1 MRQKNVFLLLWVTL
15 TCVACSSTLPSF
27 KSYKLDI
34 QQGNV
39 VTSKMMDQVRPGM
52 SKSQVK
58 YVLGTPLIQ
67 DTFHKDRWDYLYQY
81 RHENKITQQNRVIL
95 YFKNDVLD
103 KIAGDPIPE
112 GTLDPASLPKSDVML
127 EQADKRTFVEKL
139 KFWNAREAQPN
150 SALAAKGASEKAD
163 EGSLLD
169 KLKFWKSNE
178 AEVADKSAL
187 SKAED
192 AAKDTQLQAKAM
204 AELAQASPPEMST
217 TQQVAEAAAEK
228 VEPTKKEEDATTS
241 LLAVPIEATVVASAP
256 AIAESA
262 SETVE
267 VAKPAVETVADVV
280 APVVEATAVASAPL
294 QPEPQMPAPVAEATP
309 EVVASK
315 EEPVLAP
322 EPSPEATMAENKPDV
337 AKTDDV
343 YQSYNTELESP
354 TLLLDKKLKILS
366 DKPIAKINATPD
378 IPPQL
383 RLSRTLADAPSMDV
397 PVSEVSL
404 KPSPA
409 AKVPPSPDTSEPGI
423 FERMLEKIGF

>member
-67 DTFHKDRWDYLYQY
+67 DTFHRDRWDYLYQY
-81 RHENKITQQNRVIL
+81 RHEGKITQQNRVIL
-95 YFKNDVLD
+95 YFKNDMLD

-139 KFWNAREAQPN
+139 KFWNARESAPN
-150 SALAAKGASEKAD
+150 NALIAKAASEETD
-163 EGSLLD
+163 DGSLLD
-169 KLKFWKSNE
+169 KLKFWKSSE
-178 AEVADKSAL
+178 TEVASNTSVTK
-187 SKAED
+187 
-192 AAKDTQLQAKAM
+192 AKDSASEVQAVK
-204 AELAQASPPEMST
+204 PE
-217 TQQVAEAAAEK
+217 QAAESVPEK
-228 VEPTKKEEDATTS
+228 IATAKTEEDATSS
-241 LLAVPIEATVVASAP
+241 LLAVPIEAVAAASIAGAVEQSAQ
-256 AIAESA
+256 AA
-262 SETVE
+262 E
-267 VAKPAVETVADVV
+267 VAQPAKETVAEVV
-280 APVVEATAVASAPL
+280 TPVAEATAVASAPAEH
-294 QPEPQMPAPVAEATP
+294 EPNIPAPVVEAKP
-309 EVVASK
+309 EMVPPKEEVV
-315 EEPVLAP
+315 VAP
-322 EPSPEATMAENKPDV
+322 EPSPVATVLENKSEMPEVDV
-337 AKTDDV
+337 V
-343 YQSYNTELESP
+343 YQSYNAQLEPP
-354 TLLLDKKLKILS
+354 TLLLDKKLKKLS

-383 RLSRTLADAPSMDV
+383 RLSRTLADAPSMVV
-397 PVSEVSL
+397 PVSEVPL
-404 KPSPA
+404 KPSPK
-409 AKVPPSPDTSEPGI
+409 AKMPSPPDTSEPGI